1 MENCI
6 IFDLDGTLVDTA
18 PDLMKAHNYVMRKYG
33 YPEQPQKSI
42 RFLAG
47 RGAKQMII
55 NSVITHDK
63 IQNISNS
70 KMINDMTKDF
80 INFYKNNISAKSQLN
95 KNVIDLLRW
104 CRKKNIHLAVC
115 TNKPEYLAVK
125 LLRELN
131 IDSYFVFVAGSDT
144 FEFKKPDPRHLTNIL
159 DILEIKKNNSI
170 MVGDSETDSEAA
182 FQAKIKFILVANG
195 YTLKDEENIKHDFL
209 INDFNLIKEISLEL
223 LNIK

>member
-18 PDLMKAHNYVMRKYG
+18 PDLMKAHNYVMKKYG
-33 YPEQPQKSI
+33 YPEQPQNSI

-55 NSVITHDK
+55 NSIITHEK
-63 IQNISNS
+63 IPNISNT
-70 KMINDMTKDF
+70 KIINNMTTDF
-80 INFYKNNISAKSQLN
+80 INFYKNNISTKSKLN

-104 CRKKNIHLAVC
+104 CKKKNIHLAVC

-125 LLRELN
+125 LLKELK
-131 IDSYFVFVAGSDT
+131 IDSFFVFVAGSDT
-144 FEFKKPDPRHLTNIL
+144 FEFKKPDSRHITNIL
-159 DILEIKKNNSI
+159 DILKIKKNNSI

-182 FQAKIKFILVANG
+182 FQAKIKFIIVANG
-195 YTLKDEENIKHDFL
+195 YNLKEEKNIKHDFL
-209 INDFNLIKEISLEL
+209 INDFNMIKEISLKL
-223 LNIK
+223 LKVK

>member
-1 MENCI
+1 
-6 IFDLDGTLVDTA
+6 
-18 PDLMKAHNYVMRKYG
+18 
-33 YPEQPQKSI
+33 
-42 RFLAG
+42 
-47 RGAKQMII
+47 
-55 NSVITHDK
+55 
-63 IQNISNS
+63 
-70 KMINDMTKDF
+70 MTKDF